1 MTPLPPVLLVSFRY
15 HPEVSS
21 SDPIGGG
28 PISVREQARALVEA
42 GADVRVVSFVRGR
55 PRSDELLDGVRLT
68 RLPIRRLPGAGP
80 LAERQWLFHEMTRG
94 LGAVLEEFRPGL
106 VHAFGSRAV
115 PGVARAARRRRLPY
129 VATVNEPHLLCATS
143 IGRDR
148 AGRDC
153 LGCGGVRRLRA
164 ILGWRGGP
172 SLGGKARAV
181 LFWLYS
187 YPHMAQLARSARRAS
202 ALLPISRGLARD
214 LVRLGFPPDRVR
226 VVPNPVRVPAE
237 IPESARPALGIPQ
250 DARVLMYAGR
260 LVEEKGVQNVI
271 RAMPTLPNTTL
282 LVIGR
287 GRHEAALRADATALG
302 LGARVRF
309 LGAIANEA
317 LGPYYATADVVV
329 MAGVFYEALGRMLM
343 EASAHGVPVVGTN
356 VGGVPDVIEDGR
368 NGFLLE
374 SQEREEL
381 CGRIRAIL
389 DSPGRARQMG
399 AYGRAKMARD
409 FSPARTSAALLAAY
423 RFALAGASAGAA
435 AEPAPASVSSR
446 PR

>member
-1 MTPLPPVLLVSFRY
+1 MTPLPPVLLVSFRC

-68 RLPIRRLPGAGP
+68 RLPMRSLPGAGP
-80 LAERQWLFHEMTRG
+80 FAERQWLHHEIGRG
-94 LGAVLEEFRPGL
+94 LGSVLEEFRPGL
-106 VHAFGSRAV
+106 LHAFGSRAV

-129 VATVNEPHLLCATS
+129 VVTVNEPHLLCPTS

-153 LGCGGVRRLRA
+153 LGCRGLRRLRA
-164 ILGWRGGP
+164 ILDWRGGRG
-172 SLGGKARAV
+172 LGGHARAV

-187 YPHMAQLARSARRAS
+187 YPHMAQLARSVRGAS
-202 ALLPISRGLARD
+202 AFLPISRGLARD
-214 LVRLGFPPDRVR
+214 LVRFGFPPDRVR
-226 VVPNPVRVPAE
+226 VVPNAVRVPAE
-237 IPESARPALGIPQ
+237 VPESARAALAIPR
-250 DARVLMYAGR
+250 DAGVLMYAGR

-271 RAMPTLPNTTL
+271 RAMPALPGTTL

-287 GRHEAALRADATALG
+287 GRHEAALRAEATALG
-302 LGARVRF
+302 LGARARF
-309 LGAIANEA
+309 LGAITNEA
-317 LGPYYATADVVV
+317 LGPYYAAADVVI

-343 EASAHGVPVVGTN
+343 EASAHGVPVIGTN

-389 DSPGRARQMG
+389 DSPDRAREMG

-409 FSPARTSAALLAAY
+409 FSPERTSAALLAAY
-423 RFALAGASAGAA
+423 RFALDGASAGTS
-435 AEPAPASVSSR
+435 AESAPASAQ
-446 PR
+446 PRTR